1 MFRDSIEDFIEE
13 VEKGIYT
20 LDISDV
26 DSFPKISILGGIEQL
41 ENNEQMEVAN
51 MAVGQ
56 KNIKIFCKKVSSVT
70 LGQEVEIEKEGE
82 GEFWKVTRYIDDAF
96 LANTITAKF
105 IADDVNKI
113 QLTWVKKQ
121 GSEEAKFIAI
131 WDNTK
136 THETTTEPRSAF
148 INCEASAFTGVSPGE
163 CNTLNF
169 DDLAAWKE
177 ARKQAVESSFTAATV
192 PIKFSEYA
200 STECNIDFKKVSTI
214 TDGKEVELSEGANI
228 IESEESKDCTITFNY
243 LAATTDSWTSADSMK
258 TFLKDYVIVK
268 KTGELSDG
276 NLAKWEVKKSSEAA
290 SLAEGLKKPFCQPAT
305 ADDIFGEH
313 DEVKAC
319 EEVNS
324 FTGLVWEKVLDNQG
338 ETPAKITEVAKVKV
352 KLGESIPFDVTIKL
366 QKAESEEVSYTS
378 SDEILTVKYKN
389 DFTAGD
395 VPEKINELLTTVCA
409 GFNDEQNNENT
420 FTFAKCIDIDETYQ
434 DKSLSCESKL
444 FWNAEDNLGSCN
456 QPDGFFFNNDELPI
470 FMRTQ
475 DLNDGEEIEWSS
487 FFGTRTRRGVIV
499 S

>member
-1 MFRDSIEDFIEE
+1 MFEDSIEDFIEE
-13 VEKGIYT
+13 IEEAMEGRGGDIY
-20 LDISDV
+20 ISDI
-26 DSFPKISILGGIEQL
+26 DSFPAISLLGDIQQL
-41 ENNEQMEVAN
+41 QNNEQMEVAN
-51 MAVGQ
+51 MAVD
-56 KNIKIFCKKVSSVT
+56 KVKFKVFCKKVKDKDKDVSVEWVS
-70 LGQEVEIEKEGE
+70 GEEG
-82 GEFWKVTRYIDDAF
+82 FWKVTRYIDNDF
-96 LANTITAKF
+96 LKNTITAKF

-113 QLTWVKKQ
+113 QLTWVKGQ
-121 GSEEAKFIAI
+121 GSEKAKFIAI

-177 ARKQAVESSFTAATV
+177 AQKQAVESSFTAATV

-243 LAATTDSWTSADSMK
+243 LAATTDSWTNSESMK

-290 SLAEGLKKPFCQPAT
+290 SLAEGLKKPFCQPT
-305 ADDIFGEH
+305 NADDIFGEH

-319 EEVNS
+319 EEVS
-324 FTGLVWEKVLDNQG
+324 DFKGLVWEKVLDNRA
-338 ETPAKITEVAKVKV
+338 TKALTEVAKVSV

-366 QKAESEEVSYTS
+366 QKAESEEVSYTP
-378 SDEILTVKYKN
+378 SDKILTVKYKN

-395 VPEKINELLTTVCA
+395 VPEKVNKLLKNVCA
-409 GFNDEQNNENT
+409 GFSGGTEEKNA
-420 FTFAKCIDIDETYQ
+420 FTFAKCTDIGETYQ

-487 FFGTRTRRGVIV
+487 FFGQGQGGEL
-499 S
+499 